1 MTTTYTI
8 THNEQYNSYE
18 VIFDSKP
25 ATAVLDALKALK
37 MRWNHKKGCWYGFAS
52 ESELISAIIDNSE
65 NGETVTGEPVEGATV
80 YTDGYLGGGAV
91 YGSKSNRHL
100 YGSDLAKAIRADLK
114 SAGIKGVTIA
124 SRHGDIQ
131 ATIATTS
138 ADVVPELEF
147 VQKYKELDA
156 ATFDWIHYTDEFGI
170 ERSVHKQD
178 IGNLPGDLRESI
190 RLENAYKEYARDYAK
205 STSLNHYYLDKYTG
219 FTAEGLARIKKVL
232 AIIEAYRYDESNSMV
247 DYFSTNFYITLYTKP
262 AAK

>member
-1 MTTTYTI
+1 MTTNYTI
-8 THNEQYNSYE
+8 SHNSQFDSYE
-18 VIFDSKP
+18 VTFDSKP

-114 SAGIKGVTIA
+114 TAGIKGVTVA

-131 ATIATTS
+131 ATITTTS

-147 VQKYKELDA
+147 VQKYDVYSA
-156 ATFDWIHYTDEFGI
+156 AVCGWIDYTDPDGMG
-170 ERSVHKQD
+170 RSV
-178 IGNLPGDLRESI
+178 NTTRFYSLPDDLRESI
-190 RLENAYKEYARDYAK
+190 RLENAYKEYARVYAK
-205 STSLNHYYLDKYTG
+205 SASLNHYYLDKYTG

-232 AIIEAYRYDESNSMV
+232 AIIEAYRYDESNSTV

>member
-1 MTTTYTI
+1 MTNYI
-8 THNEQYNSYE
+8 ISHNSQFDSYE
-18 VIFDSKP
+18 VTFDSKP
-25 ATAVLDALKALK
+25 ATAVLEALKALK
-37 MRWNHKKGCWYGFAS
+37 MRWNHKKGCWYGFAD
-52 ESELISAIIDNSE
+52 ESAIVSAIIGNSE
-65 NGETVTGEPVEGATV
+65 NGETITGEPTDGATV

-91 YGSKSNRHL
+91 YGSKSNRNL

-114 SAGIKGVTIA
+114 AAGIKGVTIA

-131 ATIATTS
+131 ATITTT
-138 ADVVPELEF
+138 AEDVVPELEF
-147 VQKYKELDA
+147 VQKYNELDA
-156 ATFDWIHYTDEFGI
+156 APFDWIHYTDEFGI

-178 IGNLPGDLRESI
+178 IGNLSDDLREAI

-219 FTAEGLARIKKVL
+219 FTAEGLAKIKKVL